1 MQTIRTK
8 WHHLKSL
15 IAADRVYL
23 TCRKGQLAQHWSEFG
38 GSAGSTLS
46 RMLEAVK
53 DLPKFIIASE
63 LVDLAR
69 ASDYELSMLDMKRA
83 GVLRFP
89 YPALIMEWSRKS
101 ETTGR
106 MNHSIVML
114 RDMHH
119 PEPFAWEMEEV
130 ANFKYEGSEPGS
142 EKPDFYG
149 FRMSIEHDPGSGGED
164 YLTVSPSL
172 VFMSIERG
180 PPHPTSA
187 EAKYIDAKGVTPGEP
202 WVRLSAFGAGLFPWN
217 DKLNSHVE
225 QSFQVDGGA
234 IFRAAIGAYLTMN
247 TAGVEREVIDTQRI
261 NKKRDGTAKPH
272 VPSHTYIHIGRVYRS
287 ENDSRGD
294 KYDPKRSPRPH
305 WRRGHT
311 RGVRYGEKRLLIKQM
326 YFPGRLVA
334 FSGVGPLPSSPNYT
348 VMK

>member
-23 TCRKGQLAQHWSEFG
+23 TCRGGELAQHWSEFG
-38 GSAGSTLS
+38 GSGGSTLS
-46 RMLEAVK
+46 RLLDAVK
-53 DLPKFIIASE
+53 GLPKFIIAPE

-69 ASDYELSMLDMKRA
+69 KRDYELSMLDMKRA

-89 YPALIMEWSRKS
+89 YPALIMEWSRRS
-101 ETTGR
+101 ETSGR

-119 PEPFAWEMEEV
+119 PEQFEWEKEEV
-130 ANFKYEGSEPGS
+130 AGFKYDGEHGS

-149 FRMSIEHDPGSGGED
+149 FRMSIEHDPGSEGQD
-164 YLTVSPSL
+164 FLTVSPSL

-180 PPHPTSA
+180 PPDPA
-187 EAKYIDAKGVTPGEP
+187 DAKGVTPGEP

-261 NKKRDGTAKPH
+261 NKKRDGVSKPH

-287 ENDSRGD
+287 EGDSKGD

-311 RGVRYGEKRLLIKQM
+311 RGVRYGEKRLQIKQM
-326 YFPGRLVA
+326 YFHARLVS
-334 FSGVGPLPSSPNYT
+334 FSGVGQPPAPPSYT